1 MPIMLNK
8 ETIEQRDLND
18 QKWFSE
24 RIRDLVYSPGM
35 TQEAL
40 EKNLITLRSL
50 YKEKSKDGMF
60 LQYFS
65 QIATLIRKD
74 SDYQSTGLVLRMPY
88 TQEDFLYTEAPY
100 QEVAEQDTVFKRDLV
115 ATQLD
120 KIARSFGIKNFKQL
134 AKRYDNGMEQQV
146 VEDRQLVFPLSK
158 NGEKVYLQPGNWQID
173 STGIH
178 RSNGMNDEYACSHPI
193 APIMRLVNIDNGSE
207 KRVVAFERGGTI
219 KYITV
224 EKQVISDVKSI
235 IALSGQNVDVTS
247 VNVKPLVAFLQD
259 VENANYD
266 IIPEQQSVGRLGWM
280 KDGRFSPYV
289 EELVFDGD
297 VAYGQIFH
305 AIRPKGKFELW
316 RECAVQCRQESIT
329 AQIMLAA
336 SFASVL
342 IEKLGGLCFFVHLW
356 GVDSGTGKSVGLMLA
371 ASVWGDPEIGQ
382 YPQTF
387 NATQVGHEKTAVF
400 LNSIPMCI
408 DELQLSKDSRGQSK
422 FNVYQLAEGSGR
434 TRGNKQGGI
443 DSPTKWRLCILT
455 TGESPIVQSNAG
467 AGAVNRVIDIECK
480 PEEAVIR
487 DGAGV
492 CKIIRTNF
500 GTAGRKFIE
509 GLTEQRLA
517 DAQTLYDMYF
527 RQLSSGETTEKQA
540 MAAAMILTADA
551 LADVLVFHTGKRLS
565 VEEISEFLKSKSSV
579 SAGERGYRYLCDW
592 VALNSAKFA
601 GEGNGETYGIIDG
614 DYAYINRSVF
624 RSACKDA
631 GFDERA
637 LLSWMKKNGIILTRG
652 RNMTRGKRIAGVNV
666 ECVAMR
672 MPDFGI
678 AVDAD
683 AEELL

>member
-8 ETIEQRDLND
+8 EALESRELND
-18 QKWFSE
+18 LKWFTDK
-24 RIRDLVYSPGM
+24 ITDLVFAPVM

-40 EKNLITLRSL
+40 ETNMITLRSV
-50 YKEKSKDGMF
+50 YKEIGLDGMF
-60 LQYFS
+60 VRYFS
-65 QIATLIRKD
+65 QAAPAIRK
-74 SDYQSTGLVLRMPY
+74 SPGYQDTGLVLRMPY

-134 AKRYDNGMEQQV
+134 AKRYDSGMEQQV
-146 VEDRQLVFPLSK
+146 VEDRQLVFPLAK
-158 NGEKVYLQPGNWQID
+158 GGEKIYLQPGNWQID

-259 VENANYD
+259 IENANYD

-289 EELVFDGD
+289 EELMFDGD
-297 VAYGQIFH
+297 AAYGHIFQ
-305 AIRPKGKFELW
+305 AIRPKGDFETW
-316 RECAVQCRQESIT
+316 RRCAVQCRQESLT

-342 IEKLGGLCFFVHLW
+342 IEKLGDLCFFVHLW
-356 GVDSGTGKSVGLMLA
+356 GVDSGTGKTVGLMLA

-387 NATQVGHEKTAVF
+387 NATQVGHERTAAF
-400 LNSIPMCI
+400 LRNVPMCI
-408 DELQLSKDSRGQSK
+408 DELQLSKDSHGRSK
-422 FNVYQLAEGSGR
+422 FDVYQLSQGTGR
-434 TRGNKQGGI
+434 SRGNKQGGL
-443 DSPTKWRLCILT
+443 DDAAEWRLCILT

-480 PEEAVIR
+480 PEEAVVR
-487 DGAGV
+487 DGRAV
-492 CKIIRTNF
+492 CKVIKSNF

-509 GLTEQRLA
+509 GLTEQRLI
-517 DAQTLYDMYF
+517 DAQSLYDMYF
-527 RQLSSGETTEKQA
+527 QQLLSGETTEKQA
-540 MAAAMILTADA
+540 MAAATILTADA
-551 LADVLVFHTGKRLS
+551 LADVLVFGTGKQLS
-565 VEEISEFLKSKSSV
+565 VEEISKFLKSKSSV
-579 SAGERGYRYLCDW
+579 SAGERGYSYLCDW
-592 VALNSAKFA
+592 VALNSAKFS
-601 GEGNGETYGIIDG
+601 GEGSGDTYGIIDG

-624 RSACKDA
+624 RLACKDA

-652 RNMTRGKRIAGVNV
+652 RNLTRGKRIAGVNV

-672 MPDFGI
+672 MPDCRTCMNE
-678 AVDAD
+678 
-683 AEELL
+683 EELL